1 MASEISTIDLIIVI
15 LYVSAIFAVG
25 LYAFIVA
32 RKEKVKDKAEQYFLA
47 SRDTS
52 WIPVAFTI
60 FSSNIGAE
68 HFIGLAGT
76 GAKDGIA
83 VGMFE
88 WSAPFALFMM
98 AYFVSEIY
106 LSSNIVTTPEYLEMR
121 FNRNIRIYNA
131 LIMLFIFIFTVIS
144 ATLYA
149 GSVILQTIFGWN
161 MWVSSIILISIT
173 GIYVILGG
181 LRAVI
186 YTENVQAVILLSGG
200 VLVGIMAMYEVGGW
214 SGVKDYYNS
223 QNMNIN
229 LHMARPATDPD
240 WPWPGVY
247 ITIPLQ
253 GYFYWTCNQM
263 LVQRVLSAKSQ
274 LHRLIYI

>member
-1 MASEISTIDLIIVI
+1 MTTEISTVDLVIVVV
-15 LYVSAIFAVG
+15 YVACIFAVG
-25 LYAFIVA
+25 IYAYIVA
-32 RKEKVKDKAEQYFLA
+32 RNEKTKDKAEQYFLA
-47 SRDTS
+47 SRDTT

-83 VGMFE
+83 VGIFE
-88 WSAPFALFMM
+88 WSAPFALFVM

-106 LSSNIVTTPEYLEMR
+106 LSANIVTTPEYLEMR
-121 FNRNIRIYNA
+121 YNRKIRIYNA

-149 GSVILQTIFGWN
+149 GSVILDTVFGWN
-161 MWVSSIILISIT
+161 MWFSSIVLISIT

-186 YTENVQAVILLSGG
+186 YTENVQAVVLLCGG
-200 VLVGIMAMYEVGGW
+200 ILVGIMGLNEVGGW
-214 SGVKDYYNS
+214 SGIKEYYNGIGK
-223 QNMNIN
+223 NIY
-229 LHMARPATDPD
+229 LHMARPANDPD

-247 ITIPLQ
+247 LVVPLQ
-253 GYFYWTCNQM
+253 GYYYWTCNQM

-274 LHRLIYI
+274 LHR